1 MYEEM
6 LVRNY
11 SPRTIS
17 TYISLVSAVSKH
29 FGKIPEQISIGKL
42 KEYLFHKVEVNKMSP
57 SGVNQTISAF
67 KILFKMSWAGA
78 GIR

>member
-42 KEYLFHKVEVNKMSP
+42 RNTFS
-57 SGVNQTISAF
+57 
-67 KILFKMSWAGA
+67 
-78 GIR
+78 IRSKSTKCPLQG